1 VPVTIGTSALGPI
14 SGSAQVSVSDS
25 NGTQYAPLALGYNIT
40 NVGFAATG
48 GVDSTNPNNQLFGS
62 PLSADIPA
70 GAAIGSLS
78 QGSLASIVVL
88 AGTSGSN
95 STTLSPA
102 APNTIL
108 SSFPRIADNTNLG
121 PSNYQGTVGSECDIL
136 ASTAFSSS
144 TTITMSWRN
153 RNNAENGSGLDTS
166 GTTLLPPGILA
177 LTSDVVD
184 IEGVGTRGASGNPT
198 FAVQMT
204 YDDRINNYVLGGSG
218 AATVASAYL
227 VKLVNGVWE
236 NAVLDNVMIDADTGS
251 HAQTAVA
258 DSLSDF
264 LTTEENQGYT
274 LDELAGSWGVDLATG
289 QSWAILNNGG
299 GQFAVPEPSTLV
311 LLGAG
316 AIGLLAYRA
325 RRKAAPRR

>member
-1 VPVTIGTSALGPI
+1 
-14 SGSAQVSVSDS
+14 VSVSDS

-299 GQFAVPEPSTLV
+299 GQFAVVPEPSTLV